1 MTEKR
6 KPRPSVRMPNVAI
19 IVSRY
24 NASITGKL
32 VEGAHAA
39 YTQRGGNAPSVHVFD
54 APGAYELPVLAMAAA
69 QTGRYAGVVALGCV
83 IKGETRH
90 DQYINQA
97 ICDGLVNVSLITDV
111 PIALGVLTTENVKQ
125 ARDRA
130 GGRHGNKGHEAMSA
144 LLDTIET
151 MAAISSGKPSSS
163 LARKTNDKAMAH
175 AGGNR

>member
-6 KPRPSVRMPNVAI
+6 KLRTALRMPNVAI

-24 NASITGKL
+24 NASITDKL
-32 VEGAHAA
+32 VEGALSG
-39 YTQRGGNAPSVHVFD
+39 YSQRGGSTPSVHVFD

-90 DQYINQA
+90 DRYINQA

-111 PIALGVLTTENVKQ
+111 PVALGVLTTENVRQ
-125 ARDRA
+125 AKDRA
-130 GGRHGNKGHEAMSA
+130 GGRLGNKGHEAMSA

-151 MAAISSGKPSSS
+151 MAAISSGKPRSSGI
-163 LARKTNDKAMAH
+163 RGINDKAKAH
-175 AGGNR
+175 AGRTR